1 MEDFLLTRSLRLLQ
15 ALGIWCACA
24 APALAQAA
32 PSSSSPSPSS
42 NVPPAASESR
52 SAQVDTTTLE
62 AERLPMRGLPEHFI
76 GSTARAVR
84 FDWRR
89 STAIPLL
96 QMADVAERNNFA
108 QFQANIAVRKAFGDI
123 LVEGGLGYFWATDTD
138 SSLLL
143 AQTPFR
149 QAGRPSHIALDV
161 NVGYPIAEGVVTP
174 VVSWMPPAELVLV
187 AWAGARYSIF
197 VETFTGGRPFQDI
210 GLDLVAP
217 QLSAVELQR
226 LDDNAPDAMEIDP
239 ARIHTPVGLSLDV
252 YLQPGV
258 VISPR
263 AMLDIPVLAPV
274 TGTKIGL
281 FWELGL
287 SVGYAL

>member
-15 ALGIWCACA
+15 ALGVWCACA
-24 APALAQAA
+24 VPAFAQDVA
-32 PSSSSPSPSS
+32 SPSPSTAPGTTS
-42 NVPPAASESR
+42 PHAEQA
-52 SAQVDTTTLE
+52 DTTTLE
-62 AERLPMRGLPEHFI
+62 AQRLPMRGLPEHFL

-89 STAIPLL
+89 ANAIPLL
-96 QMADVAERNNFA
+96 QVADLVERNNF
-108 QFQANIAVRKAFGDI
+108 QQVQANIGVRKAFGDI
-123 LVEGGLGYFWATDTD
+123 LVEGAVGFFWSNDTT

-149 QAGRPSHIALDV
+149 QAGRPSHFALDV

-174 VVSWMPPAELVLV
+174 VVSWAPPAELVLV
-187 AWAGARYSIF
+187 AWAGVRYSAF
-197 VETFTGGRPFQDI
+197 AETFTGGRPLQDI

-217 QLSAVELQR
+217 RLSAIELDR
-226 LDDNAPDAMEIDP
+226 LDSASPDAMQIDT
-239 ARIHTPVGLSLDV
+239 ARLQTPVGLSLDV

-258 VISPR
+258 LISPR
-263 AMLDIPVLAPV
+263 AMLSIPVLAPV
-274 TGTKIGL
+274 TGTQLGF